1 MEEEG
6 IGHAFEELIA
16 IHQMLL
22 GFRDN
27 YLRGLCC
34 FCEYDRVSC
43 TKVRESPKY
52 RRSAQYAAV
61 LKAFSSMLGSV
72 GLSPM

>member
-1 MEEEG
+1 VEEKG

-27 YLRGLCC
+27 YLEGCVA
-34 FCEYDRVSC
+34 FASTIESV
-43 TKVRESPKY
+43 TPKHGKVQKH
-52 RRSAQYAAV
+52 
-61 LKAFSSMLGSV
+61 
-72 GLSPM
+72 